1 MLGFESFAKR
11 HINKFLNFSYS
22 MINLKH
28 FRELFPYYLSFIFR
42 YGFSIVAI
50 LGVLYFNLKG
60 FSYPSIAL
68 YFSITALAA
77 LIFEVP
83 TGVFADKFG
92 RKKSVLVGFFAETII
107 FALYP
112 FVSSDIQLWTL
123 GALAGFF
130 STFASGAETSLIVDN
145 LKKKELVQEYYVTM
159 STLFSVTGALS
170 GLTGYLFFRFFDIQQ
185 PIGKFIAIDML
196 WFIYALAML
205 ISALIFMFKVHEAS
219 FNKSKE
225 KSLAFTWS
233 SLTHIVT
240 NHNLRLIFLWN
251 LIFMTVF
258 YAWFILYLPYLD
270 SYGIHFDTIS
280 LAYVLLSLVG
290 LPFAKIGQQLY
301 HKIKSEKL
309 FLLMSYVGYLGW
321 SLLVLIPGKAFA
333 YLYWFVRW
341 NLPSTFKPIESA
353 YEEEHIPEE
362 RRSTISSMQ
371 TIVNQAG
378 FVIGPLL
385 GGYLLTVTTP
395 QYAIFY
401 SSLLIIPVLVIIG
414 MLKE

>member
-1 MLGFESFAKR
+1 
-11 HINKFLNFSYS
+11 

-60 FSYPSIAL
+60 FSYLSIAL
-68 YFSITALAA
+68 YFSLTALSA

-83 TGVFADKFG
+83 TSVFADKFG
-92 RKKSVLVGFFAETII
+92 RKKSVLVGFCAVTII
-107 FALYP
+107 FAFYP
-112 FVSSDIQLWTL
+112 FVSSDVMLWTL

-145 LKKKELVQEYYVTM
+145 LKKKELVQEYYVTR
-159 STLFSVTGALS
+159 STLFSVTGVLS
-170 GLTGYLFFRFFDIQQ
+170 GLLGYLFFRFFDIKQS
-185 PIGKFIAIDML
+185 IGNFVAIDLL

-205 ISALIFMFKVHEAS
+205 LSTLIFFFKVHESS
-219 FNKSKE
+219 FTKSKE

-233 SLTHIVT
+233 SLKHIID
-240 NHNLRLIFLWN
+240 NHNLRLIFIWN
-251 LIFMTVF
+251 FMFMIVF
-258 YAWFILYLPYLD
+258 YTWFILYLPYLG
-270 SYGIHFDTIS
+270 SYGIRFDTIS

-290 LPFAKIGQQLY
+290 LPLAKMGQHLY
-301 HKIKSEKL
+301 HKIESEKPFL
-309 FLLMSYVGYLGW
+309 FLSYLGYLGW
-321 SLLVLIPGKAFA
+321 SLLVLVPGTAFA

-341 NLPSTFKPIESA
+341 NLPSIFKPIEFA
-353 YEEEHIPEE
+353 YQEEHIPEK
-362 RRSTISSMQ
+362 RRSTINSMQ
-371 TIVNQAG
+371 TITNQTA

-395 QYAIFY
+395 QHAIFY
-401 SSLLIIPVLVIIG
+401 SSLLVMPVLVVISL
-414 MLKE
+414 LKK